1 MPEQVIIGEVV
12 VHHEGVS
19 DDDGRRVVAYER
31 AGSDEGGTTD
41 LGRKTRRWRIRGF
54 VISAAERDKLSALL
68 DEARRVRF
76 RHSSGAIFQVRIE
89 SLRKSR
95 DSLGDVYPVEI
106 GLVLAEQFRATAL
119 TPAAEVRAK
128 SVLAWSAVGGNAEDG
143 GTEAAPLF
151 HRRAREMR
159 EAAADPRIFAARA
172 VAARRED
179 LTREAADAAERA
191 GGLAGALEVAR
202 EWSFAVSDLRGVYGR
217 IAGEW
222 SGLFYAISRLAAL
235 FRWADAPGSSP
246 AVAAAVVDELYDFAA
261 KPPTDDILGGAL
273 ADLRAALDRVE
284 LADEARAD
292 AVART
297 MPALWW
303 SRRTGADDLDLE
315 ARNDAFNPL
324 LMGPAVRYAVSRVS
338 TGN

>member
-12 VHHEGVS
+12 VHHESESGE
-19 DDDGRRVVAYER
+19 DGRRVVAYER

-76 RHSSGAIFQVRIE
+76 RHSSGEIFQVRIE

-106 GLVLAEQFRATAL
+106 GLVLAERFRVAAL
-119 TPAAEVRAK
+119 SPAAEVREKA
-128 SVLAWSAVGGNAEDG
+128 VLAWSAVGGNAEDG

-191 GGLAGALEVAR
+191 GGLAGALEACAGVVVCCERFERGLRADCGGMVGAVLRDFAVGGAFPMGGRAGVVAR
-202 EWSFAVSDLRGVYGR
+202 GRGGGGGRTLRFCGETADGRHFGRRAGGFAGGVGPGGIGGRGAGGR
-217 IAGEW
+217 GCADNAG
-222 SGLFYAISRLAAL
+222 AVV
-235 FRWADAPGSSP
+235 
-246 AVAAAVVDELYDFAA
+246 VAADRGGRFGF
-261 KPPTDDILGGAL
+261 GGA
-273 ADLRAALDRVE
+273 E
-284 LADEARAD
+284 
-292 AVART
+292 
-297 MPALWW
+297 
-303 SRRTGADDLDLE
+303 
-315 ARNDAFNPL
+315 
-324 LMGPAVRYAVSRVS
+324 
-338 TGN
+338 